1 MEAGGDDRNESV
13 STAFDFSACTTAETV
28 SLIHAT
34 GLAVQ
39 QISVIISSQKKKK
52 KSLLD
57 KKKKNTQ
64 HKAFRF
70 FLLLKGYNL
79 SITRYQKVIK
89 KHYFIKKKT
98 FSLF

>member
-52 KSLLD
+52 KKFIGQ
-57 KKKKNTQ
+57 KKKKHTTQ
-64 HKAFRF
+64 SFQVFPTAER
-70 FLLLKGYNL
+70 L
-79 SITRYQKVIK
+79 
-89 KHYFIKKKT
+89 
-98 FSLF
+98 

>member
-52 KSLLD
+52 KVYWT
-57 KKKKNTQ
+57 KKKNTQ

-98 FSLF
+98 YSLF

>member
-52 KSLLD
+52 K
-57 KKKKNTQ
+57 KFIGQKKKNTQ

-98 FSLF
+98 YSLF

>member
-52 KSLLD
+52 KVYWT
-57 KKKKNTQ
+57 KKKNTQ

>member
-52 KSLLD
+52 K
-57 KKKKNTQ
+57 K
-64 HKAFRF
+64 
-70 FLLLKGYNL
+70 
-79 SITRYQKVIK
+79 
-89 KHYFIKKKT
+89 

>member
-52 KSLLD
+52 KKKFIGQ
-57 KKKKNTQ
+57 KKKKHTTQ
-64 HKAFRF
+64 SFQVFPSAER
-70 FLLLKGYNL
+70 L
-79 SITRYQKVIK
+79 
-89 KHYFIKKKT
+89 
-98 FSLF
+98 